1 MNTSKLWPSYNPLP
15 ISFVRGEG
23 AWLFDNEDK
32 RYLDAAGGI
41 AVNALGYSHPA
52 LVQALV
58 SQAQLLWHT
67 SNMYHIQHA
76 EALAE
81 RLCELSGMAQV
92 FFGNSGAE
100 ANEAALKLTRLY
112 ARTKGI
118 NYPKVL
124 VMDRAF
130 HGRTLAM
137 LSASGNPKI
146 QQGFEPLV
154 DGFVRVPFNDIPAV
168 ATALNNHPDIV
179 AIWVEPIQGESGV
192 RLPKPGYLTAL
203 RELADKYQILLML
216 DEVQTGMG
224 RTGKLFAYQHEAI
237 LPDIVT
243 IAKALSGGVPIGA
256 CLIQGKALDLIHPG
270 MHGSTFGGNPLA
282 THVGLAVL
290 ETMVNDN
297 LIEQAGKKGA
307 HLLAELKSTLSD
319 LPMVVDIRG
328 QGLMIGIEL
337 DRPCRELMSLAL
349 NHGLLI
355 NVTADKVIRLL
366 PPFIISDIESALI
379 VTRLSVVIREWLAA
393 QTETAT
399 QA

>member
-1 MNTSKLWPSYNPLP
+1 MSKLWPSYNPLP

-41 AVNALGYSHPA
+41 AVNALGYNHPA

-67 SNMYHIQHA
+67 SNMYHIAHA
-76 EALAE
+76 EALAD
-81 RLCELSGMAQV
+81 RLCELSGMEQV
-92 FFGNSGAE
+92 FFGNSGLE

-112 ARTKGI
+112 AHAKGI
-118 NYPKVL
+118 THPTVL
-124 VMDRAF
+124 VMERAF
-130 HGRTLAM
+130 HGRSLAT
-137 LSASGNPKI
+137 LSATNNPKI
-146 QQGFEPLV
+146 QDGFEPLV
-154 DGFVRVPFNDIPAV
+154 EGFVCVPFDDVPAV
-168 ATALNNHPDIV
+168 AAALENNPNIV
-179 AIWVEPIQGESGV
+179 AIWVEPIQGEGGV
-192 RLPKPGYLTAL
+192 RLPKPGYLTSL
-203 RELADKYQILLML
+203 RELADKHNILLML

-224 RTGKLFAYQHEAI
+224 RTGKLFAYQHEDI

-243 IAKALSGGVPIGA
+243 VAKALGGGIPIGA
-256 CLIQGKALDLIHPG
+256 CLIRGKALDLIHPG
-270 MHGSTFGGNPLA
+270 MHGSTFGGNLLA

-290 ETMVNDN
+290 AALVNDE
-297 LIEQAGKKGA
+297 LIDQAGKKGA

-337 DRPCRELMSLAL
+337 DRPCRELMSIAL
-349 NHGLLI
+349 KHGLLI

-366 PPFIISDIESALI
+366 PPFILNDIEVSLI
-379 VTRLSVVIREWLAA
+379 VSRLSVVIREWLAA
-393 QTETAT
+393 QTETTA
-399 QA
+399 

>member
-1 MNTSKLWPSYNPLP
+1 MSKLWPSYNPLP
-15 ISFVRGEG
+15 ISFERGEG
-23 AWLFDNEDK
+23 AWLFDSDNN
-32 RYLDAAGGI
+32 RYLDTAGGI
-41 AVNALGYSHPA
+41 AVNALGYNHPA

-58 SQAQLLWHT
+58 TQAQLLWHT
-67 SNMYHIQHA
+67 SNMYHIAHA

-118 NYPKVL
+118 ANPKVI
-124 VMDRAF
+124 VMERAF
-130 HGRTLAM
+130 HGRTLAT

-154 DGFVRVPFNDIPAV
+154 DSFVRVPFNDVPAV
-168 ATALNNHPDIV
+168 AAALEHNPDIV

-192 RLPKPGYLTAL
+192 RVPNPGYLTAL
-203 RELADKYQILLML
+203 RQLADKHQVLLML

-224 RTGKLFAYQHEAI
+224 RTGKLFAYQHENI
-237 LPDIVT
+237 LPDVLT
-243 IAKALSGGVPIGA
+243 TAKALAGGVPIGA
-256 CLIQGKALDLIHPG
+256 CLIQGKALALIHPG

-282 THVGLAVL
+282 THVGLAMLTAL
-290 ETMVNDN
+290 ETEG

-307 HLLAELKSTLSD
+307 RLLADLKTSLGD
-319 LPMVVDIRG
+319 IPAVVDIRG

-337 DRPCRELMSLAL
+337 DRPCRDLMTLAL
-349 NHGLLI
+349 KQGLLI
-355 NVTADKVIRLL
+355 NVSADKVIRLL
-366 PPFIISDIESALI
+366 PPFIINDIESSLI
-379 VTRLSVVIREWLAA
+379 VTRLGVIIREWLAA
-393 QTETAT
+393 QAETAVQT
-399 QA
+399 